1 MEKIIKWNWSGF
13 WFVLILC
20 CLGFLSN
27 KNIPDVKF
35 CFIATLIFDF
45 PFGLL
50 IAYISRGH
58 D

>member
-1 MEKIIKWNWSGF
+1 MKKIRNWNWGGF
-13 WFVLILC
+13 LFVVILC

-27 KNIPDVKF
+27 NNIPDIKS
-35 CFIATLIFDF
+35 CFLATFIFGV

-50 IAYISRGH
+50 FAYFSRSN